1 MTVAGSGEPVDNW
14 AAGAGANYF
23 YSVANINRERRPGTS
38 YYCCLMLGWRQLQ
51 AAVRSW
57 LAQFEQCD
65 GKDVSCGGDGGG
77 VGDGDGGEQHQ
88 FCIW

>member
-1 MTVAGSGEPVDNW
+1 
-14 AAGAGANYF
+14 
-23 YSVANINRERRPGTS
+23 
-38 YYCCLMLGWRQLQ
+38 MLGWRQLQ

>member
-1 MTVAGSGEPVDNW
+1 
-14 AAGAGANYF
+14 
-23 YSVANINRERRPGTS
+23 
-38 YYCCLMLGWRQLQ
+38 MLGWRQLQ

-88 FCIW
+88 FCIWWPVTTIAPAASICPGLVLGLRITDTMSEICNDN